1 MYKREIWKSNEN
13 NKPTFQAFFFFFQ
26 KAGGGKAATSGDLSP
41 CTATSS
47 RSFVQEE
54 GSETARAG
62 SFTATPRSGVD
73 SCDAVRN
80 QMVCAAAAAAPAELR
95 TTGEE
100 LGNPSLKARK
110 QADAGVRETRSR
122 ALPDRSQEGRD
133 YKRGKKMSC
142 HTCTGGRREHA
153 DKLQMHLAPEGLERS
168 RASTPTLEKLGRK
181 ATFLHSP
188 THHIAGLS
196 GGTEWPLP
204 SRKPFRFKRS
214 VNILSYVCTGR
225 R

>member
-1 MYKREIWKSNEN
+1 MKLLTLRCTKGKYERVMKIINWLFELFFLFSKSRR
-13 NKPTFQAFFFFFQ
+13 
-26 KAGGGKAATSGDLSP
+26 GKAATSGDCSP

-80 QMVCAAAAAAPAELR
+80 QLVRAAAPAELR

-110 QADAGVRETRSR
+110 QADAGVRERRSR

-133 YKRGKKMSC
+133 YKRGKKNELS
-142 HTCTGGRREHA
+142 HLHGRA
-153 DKLQMHLAPEGLERS
+153 K
-168 RASTPTLEKLGRK
+168 RAC
-181 ATFLHSP
+181 
-188 THHIAGLS
+188 
-196 GGTEWPLP
+196 W
-204 SRKPFRFKRS
+204 
-214 VNILSYVCTGR
+214 
-225 R
+225 

>member
-13 NKPTFQAFFFFFQ
+13 NKLTFWAFFFVFKKQ
-26 KAGGGKAATSGDLSP
+26 AGVKQLLL
-41 CTATSS
+41 
-47 RSFVQEE
+47 
-54 GSETARAG
+54 ETAAPVPRLPAG
-62 SFTATPRSGVD
+62 ALCRRREAKQQEPGASQLLLGAVWTAVMLSGISWFVLLLQQSWGPRVKSWGILRWRLANRQTQE
-73 SCDAVRN
+73 SERGEAEHC
-80 QMVCAAAAAAPAELR
+80 QTAA
-95 TTGEE
+95 
-100 LGNPSLKARK
+100 
-110 QADAGVRETRSR
+110 
-122 ALPDRSQEGRD
+122 
-133 YKRGKKMSC
+133 KRGGIIKGGKKMSC

-153 DKLQMHLAPEGLERS
+153 DKLQMHLAPEGLETS

-181 ATFLHSP
+181 AAFLHSP
-188 THHIAGLS
+188 TCHIAGLS